1 MWFSSIFRRSS
12 ETVRVDGTV
21 PTTTCLDQDVN
32 PDDRVEAGDDP
43 SYELVEMGC
52 VDDVQDGVECP
63 SQTIASHKCI
73 AVGSRFATCE
83 VMLSTVK
90 ELSRSIGF
98 RVGVNP
104 HFFTKDNPHPI
115 HGPGVKIWQRGNI
128 YCTFK
133 DPVVKTEKRG
143 IKSTCTWSIGFTSD
157 RLSSD
162 YNITSSCQDHNHEID
177 NCNITPVGGLKQ
189 VTLDVDLCL
198 R

>member
-43 SYELVEMGC
+43 SYQLVEIGC
-52 VDDVQDGVECP
+52 VDPVEEAVKCP
-63 SQTIASHKCI
+63 SQTIASNKCI
-73 AVGSRFATCE
+73 PVGSRFATFE

-90 ELSRSIGF
+90 ELSRSMGV

-104 HFFTKDNPHPI
+104 HCFINPHPI
-115 HGPGVKIWQRGNI
+115 HGPGVKVWQQGNL
-128 YCTFK
+128 YSTFK

-143 IKSTCTWSIGFTSD
+143 IKSTCTWSMSFTFD
-157 RLSSD
+157 RLCSKYIISS
-162 YNITSSCQDHNHEID
+162 SFQDHNHEID

-189 VTLDVDLCL
+189 VTLDVNF
-198 R
+198 